1 LLSLSLSSL
10 PLISLF
16 LFCSLSLISYASLSY
31 ASLTLLHLAVM
42 IVVASSPH
50 CVVVFLL
57 TQAAIDDDTSER
69 MEATC
74 RRPKTFKVM

>member
-1 LLSLSLSSL
+1 
-10 PLISLF
+10 
-16 LFCSLSLISYASLSY
+16 
-31 ASLTLLHLAVM
+31 LHLAVM

-69 MEATC
+69 MEATGVDAQKHSQGDV
-74 RRPKTFKVM
+74 RRNVKFHLIVQNLCGNGNFDFCF